1 MDGLQE
7 DDMMDKQSFIDGYAA
22 ARKAYLRR
30 ERERKILAKLDYD
43 SYRSHVARQQRNGTF
58 RSNRPKGI
66 KA

>member
-7 DDMMDKQSFIDGYAA
+7 ADMVEKQAFIDGYAA
-22 ARKAYLRR
+22 ARKAYLQR
-30 ERERKILAKLDYD
+30 ERERQILAKSDYD

>member
-1 MDGLQE
+1 MDVLQGA
-7 DDMMDKQSFIDGYAA
+7 DMVEKQAFIDGYAA

-30 ERERKILAKLDYD
+30 ERERKILAASDYIT
-43 SYRSHVARQQRNGTF
+43 YRKNIYRQQRNGTF